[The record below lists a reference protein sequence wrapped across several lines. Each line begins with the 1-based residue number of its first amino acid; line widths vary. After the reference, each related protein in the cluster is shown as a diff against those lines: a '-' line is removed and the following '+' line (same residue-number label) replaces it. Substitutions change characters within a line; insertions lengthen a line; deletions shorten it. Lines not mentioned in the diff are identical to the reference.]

1 MLAKEQISNI
11 NEHLIEKEVILEYDE
26 LKRIAWAAE
35 LANDF
40 QTMYHIAD
48 VMVKKDQESKVVT
61 SLNSDPRYLIGTEE
75 KRLLSTCYDSQ
86 VKRLQSAIDL
96 CRAVSDKRSYD
107 KLKVP
112 VINYL
117 KKLI

>member
-1 MLAKEQISNI
+1 M
-11 NEHLIEKEVILEYDE
+11 LEYDE
-26 LKRIAWAAE
+26 LKRVAWAAE

-40 QTMYHIAD
+40 ETMHHIAD
-48 VMVKKDQESKVVT
+48 VMVKKDQERKMVP
-61 SLNSDPRYLIGTEE
+61 SLNSDPRYLIGNEE

-86 VKRLQSAIDL
+86 VKRLLSAIDF
-96 CRAVSDKRSYD
+96 CKAVSEKRSYD